1 MPHRPRRER
10 GRRVGALLP
19 PGPLGRAQRCTPRAP
34 PSTST
39 WAAGSTASS
48 PTWPP
53 SPRWSTSTF
62 GRSRPAVTRT
72 SRPAWAPL
80 LSLPFADRSV
90 PSLSCLHVIEH
101 IGLGRYG
108 DPLDPDG
115 SLKALAE
122 LQRVV
127 APGGDFY
134 LGVPIGRERVCF
146 NAHRVLSPQ
155 TVLRALGELS
165 LVEFS
170 AVNDA
175 GDLVRD
181 ARPEDFAKADYSC
194 GLFHFTR
201 R

>member
-1 MPHRPRRER
+1 MPPADPTPKDSARLALD
-10 GRRVGALLP
+10 RVFRLESGLVLASLIRSFGDFQLAEDAFSDAVSSALEAWGAE
-19 PGPLGRAQRCTPRAP
+19 GVPRAP
-34 PSTST
+34 GAWLLTTARRTALDRLRRS
-39 WAAGSTASS
+39 AAA
-48 PTWPP
+48 
-53 SPRWSTSTF
+53 R
-62 GRSRPAVTRT
+62 RL
-72 SRPAWAPL
+72 APE
-80 LSLPFADRSV
+80 AQ
-90 PSLSCLHVIEH
+90 
-101 IGLGRYG
+101 
-108 DPLDPDG
+108 
-115 SLKALAE
+115 ALAE

-127 APGGDFY
+127 AQGGDFY